1 MDIEINISFKYLS
14 SKPLYISD
22 FIIVTFSI
30 WLFHNLHPD
39 SPTICSDFLRLSPTL
54 PTHSHLEIP
63 SKCRGCRASGKL
75 THRRNLFEVL
85 YFTLKMH
92 IYHMFVFAL
101 R

>member
-54 PTHSHLEIP
+54 PTHSHT
-63 SKCRGCRASGKL
+63 SKCPLNVEAVGPQA
-75 THRRNLFEVL
+75 N
-85 YFTLKMH
+85 
-92 IYHMFVFAL
+92 
-101 R
+101 